1 MVQVEEG
8 EVAII
13 ESLNDSRASA
23 RRGLIPGGREPGGIV
38 GIEVP
43 HDDGRVLGVKQ
54 EGEVG
59 SEMGGAR

>member
-13 ESLNDSRASA
+13 DEVADSRASGSRLA
-23 RRGLIPGGREPGGIV
+23 VTGGREPGGAM

-43 HDDGRVLGVKQ
+43 HDNCSIRGIEQEVEMRAELGR
-54 EGEVG
+54 
-59 SEMGGAR
+59 A